1 MIPRGCGCW
10 TDRVDMDSSLSSAGQ
25 TAVDRQHAILQ
36 STDGIQKGKSQ
47 SVYHN
52 HTWLSPWW
60 SSQFCSPSSSTYQW
74 SGKKRGNTQGP
85 YSERVPHPP
94 PQICLLPR
102 GPKVSLGMQ
111 KHRTGSPS
119 RTDMRLFSSESWI
132 VLEGLGWFREL
143 PPKGDLEDG

>member
-1 MIPRGCGCW
+1 MIPRGWGCW

-25 TAVDRQHAILQ
+25 TAVDHAILQ

-85 YSERVPHPP
+85 YTERVPPPGPP
-94 PQICLLPR
+94 PPDLSPTQ
-102 GPKVSLGMQ
+102 
-111 KHRTGSPS
+111 RTKGES
-119 RTDMRLFSSESWI
+119 RHAEAQNRQPQQDRHETLQ
-132 VLEGLGWFREL
+132 FREL
-143 PPKGDLEDG
+143 NCLGGTGLVQRATS

>member
-1 MIPRGCGCW
+1 MIPRGWGCW

-25 TAVDRQHAILQ
+25 TAVDHAILQ

-85 YSERVPHPP
+85 YTESHNVLSVKLWQKKLPGRAWTTLPIKG
-94 PQICLLPR
+94 QIENILTFVGC
-102 GPKVSLGMQ
+102 M
-111 KHRTGSPS
+111 GSTVTAQLCHCS
-119 RTDMRLFSSESWI
+119 TKAARNNGYKW
-132 VLEGLGWFREL
+132 V
-143 PPKGDLEDG
+143 